1 MKKKMVFLLIG
12 IFMLT
17 GSLVFAD
24 MLQGGYSITFLKNGE
39 KIIAKV
45 IDVSRTRN
53 VIELQDTSGD
63 TKEIK
68 LAEIWMIN
76 FINTNWDFPKERD
89 KIVTAEHYFF
99 LKNSEIISGRII
111 DFSRNLKVFEL
122 NTGEKIRIG
131 SIRRIYFS
139 KNPPNEF
146 KKELETKTKRVI
158 KKH

>member
-1 MKKKMVFLLIG
+1 MRKKMVLLLIG

-24 MLQGGYSITFLKNGE
+24 MLQEGYSITFLKNGE

-76 FINTNWDFPKERD
+76 FINTKWDFPKERD

-146 KKELETKTKRVI
+146 KKELETKRVI

>member
-1 MKKKMVFLLIG
+1 MKKKMVLLLIG

-17 GSLVFAD
+17 GSLVFSD
-24 MLQGGYSITFLKNGE
+24 MLQEGYSITFLKNGE

-76 FINTNWDFPKERD
+76 FINTKWDFPKERD

-146 KKELETKTKRVI
+146 KKELETKRVI

>member
-1 MKKKMVFLLIG
+1 MKKKMVLLLIG

-24 MLQGGYSITFLKNGE
+24 MLQEGYSITFLKNGE

-76 FINTNWDFPKERD
+76 FINTKWDFPKERD

-146 KKELETKTKRVI
+146 KKELETKRVI

>member
-17 GSLVFAD
+17 GSLVFANE
-24 MLQGGYSITFLKNGE
+24 LPEGYSIAFLKNGE
-39 KIIAKV
+39 KVIAKV
-45 IDVSRTRN
+45 IDVSRTRH
-53 VIELQDTSGD
+53 VMELQDTSGD
-63 TKEIK
+63 TMEIK

-76 FINTNWDFPKERD
+76 FVNTKWDFPKERD

-139 KNPPNEF
+139 KNLPDEF
-146 KKELETKTKRVI
+146 KKELETKRVI

>member
-24 MLQGGYSITFLKNGE
+24 MLQEGYSITFLKNGE